1 MARCRRLVVSD
12 RFARDSQIVHRLQG
26 HDIRRGEENAKY
38 STAEKASEYRGNLIN
53 IERRIT
59 PYRKVNEE
67 TEFKKL
73 WQLQNL
79 SILKNFNLKVPK
91 DQQKVVR
98 YPLKYFLWS
107 KKSLKSSCHRSS
119 EFRQVDAYKS
129 THWQKRVSSC
139 EPERFYLSN
148 VNSFCSKG
156 KYHL

>member
-1 MARCRRLVVSD
+1 MWKGVARCRRLVVS
-12 RFARDSQIVHRLQG
+12 ARDSQIVHRLQG

-79 SILKNFNLKVPK
+79 AILKNFNLKVPK
-91 DQQKVVR
+91 DKQKVVR
-98 YPLKYFLWS
+98 
-107 KKSLKSSCHRSS
+107 
-119 EFRQVDAYKS
+119 
-129 THWQKRVSSC
+129 
-139 EPERFYLSN
+139 
-148 VNSFCSKG
+148 
-156 KYHL
+156 